1 MTKYKLHRHSPY
13 EKRGN
18 KGYWNN
24 KVKRLIIVRRNNN
37 RRLK

>member
-1 MTKYKLHRHSPY
+1 MKYKLHKKSPY

-24 KVKRLIIVRRNNN
+24 KVKRL
-37 RRLK
+37 LKVKEGKRK

>member
-1 MTKYKLHRHSPY
+1 MTKYKLHKSPY

-24 KVKRLIIVRRNNN
+24 KVKRLVNI
-37 RRLK
+37 KKHKKK